1 MPCMD
6 HYAPTPTAS
15 QSQPRAITFLEYAR
29 PRPSSDGGPP
39 WQLATIAQLTYYCV
53 GSMKELFLLVDRHT
67 QWTHTPFST
76 FVSANAPRLYRSW
89 AFPKFP
95 AVDSAVLFLS
105 LTVLSFKRNFLEN
118 LSRCQTSLA
127 KPSHIADVN
136 LINKRRRWAWLH
148 RTPLH
153 RLLVGAH
160 KS

>member
-1 MPCMD
+1 MQPYLPAGLHPTSLNKTGIMALCSTAAWHPWRGSENDSKMP
-6 HYAPTPTAS
+6 
-15 QSQPRAITFLEYAR
+15 QSNVQRFKR
-29 PRPSSDGGPP
+29 SSD
-39 WQLATIAQLTYYCV
+39 T
-53 GSMKELFLLVDRHT
+53 
-67 QWTHTPFST
+67 
-76 FVSANAPRLYRSW
+76 
-89 AFPKFP
+89 

-105 LTVLSFKRNFLEN
+105 LTIPSFKRNFLEH

-127 KPSHIADVN
+127 KPSHIANVD